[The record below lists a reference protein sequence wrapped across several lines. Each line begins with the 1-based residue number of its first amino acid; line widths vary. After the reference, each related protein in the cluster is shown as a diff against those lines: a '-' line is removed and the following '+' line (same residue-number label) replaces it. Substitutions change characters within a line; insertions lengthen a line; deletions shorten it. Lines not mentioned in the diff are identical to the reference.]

1 VRTTEATARR
11 SENAKRGT
19 DLEPA
24 DEREPG
30 TGQDRDG
37 ARDRATGQG
46 RVAGQE
52 RIAERLLRSTAAR
65 SYDPE
70 LDINWA
76 APPEPDKVFLPP
88 HRSSLYGTPLYE
100 RLSPQQRREL
110 GKHEAAS
117 VAGTGIWLE
126 FILLR
131 LLAKLAYHG
140 DPASRHVQYALAEM
154 AEECRHS
161 TMFARL
167 IEWMGTPGY
176 RPPRLVQRLGK
187 MLPTVAY
194 GPAMWGAILIGEELT
209 DRYQREMVTDESVQP
224 LIRMVNRIHIMEEAR
239 HIGFARAE
247 LARSAAQL
255 SRAELPYHRALIG
268 RTAYI
273 VARNLISP
281 EVYRSVGLDPDYAH
295 RVALANPAHQATI
308 RFGGEKIVAFLTEAG
323 LVGAPGMYWW
333 RKSYL
338 LP

>member
-1 VRTTEATARR
+1 MNQTQV
-11 SENAKRGT
+11 
-19 DLEPA
+19 A
-24 DEREPG
+24 DR
-30 TGQDRDG
+30 
-37 ARDRATGQG
+37 
-46 RVAGQE
+46 E

-70 LDINWA
+70 LDVNWS
-76 APPEPDKVFLPP
+76 APPVPGKVFLPE
-88 HRSSLYGTPLYE
+88 HRSSLYGTALYE
-100 RLSPQQRREL
+100 QLSPEQRREL

-117 VAGTGIWLE
+117 VASTGIWLE
-126 FILLR
+126 FVLLR
-131 LLAKLAYHG
+131 LLAKLAYAG

-167 IEWMGTPGY
+167 IEWMGAPGY
-176 RPPRLVQRLGK
+176 RPSRLVQRLGK
-187 MLPTVAY
+187 ILPGVAY

-209 DRYQREMVTDESVQP
+209 DRYQREMVADESIQP

-247 LARSAAQL
+247 LARSTARL
-255 SRAELPYHRALIG
+255 SRAELPYHRALLG
-268 RTAYI
+268 RVAFI

-281 EVYRSVGLDPDYAH
+281 EVYSSVGLDTRQAH
-295 RVALANPAHQATI
+295 RVALANPAHQETI
-308 RFGGEKIVAFLTEAG
+308 RVGGEKIVAFLTEAG

-333 RKSYL
+333 RRSYL